1 MSVLV
6 VLLKKVKMELT
17 FIKKKKKRRRV
28 DTSQRNYLLSL
39 QKNWQELKKGFLV
52 LRAKISQK
60 INVDLAGS

>member
-1 MSVLV
+1 VSVLV

-17 FIKKKKKRRRV
+17 FIKKKRRRV
-28 DTSQRNYLLSL
+28 DTSPRNYLLNL

-60 INVDLAGS
+60 IKVDLAGS